1 MKKLSILAAATF
13 ALALG
18 GCANTSKAHEA
29 DESSNEEAVWRPYD
43 ERARE
48 DREGA
53 PTVYDGEVSGDSG
66 QHSKVTTPDG
76 QTWDTTEEPGGDEPK
91 TPATKDSEEATGGS
105 GDVKQDEV
113 KEDVEIIDEG
123 PTDQAPQE

>member
-18 GCANTSKAHEA
+18 GCANTSKARDA
-29 DESSNEEAVWRPYD
+29 DEPTIQEATDYGTQ
-43 ERARE
+43 ARKG
-48 DREGA
+48 REGA

-66 QHSKVTTPDG
+66 KHSKVTTPDG
-76 QTWDTTEEPGGDEPK
+76 QTWDTTEEPGEQEPS
-91 TPATKDSEEATGGS
+91 TPATQNNGEATGGS
-105 GDVKQDEV
+105 GEAQQDEV
-113 KEDVEIIDEG
+113 KENVEIIDEG

>member
-13 ALALG
+13 ALSLV
-18 GCANTSKAHEA
+18 GCANTSNARDAE
-29 DESSNEEAVWRPYD
+29 EPSNEEAVWQPYH

-48 DREGA
+48 DREDA

-66 QHSKVTTPDG
+66 QHSTVTTGDG
-76 QTWDTTEEPGGDEPK
+76 KRWDVTGEPGEQEPK
-91 TPATKDSEEATGGS
+91 TPATQDGDEATGGS
-105 GDVKQDEV
+105 GEV

-123 PTDQAPQE
+123 PTDEAPQE